1 MFEMKVIS
9 GKHSKYFSMKIAK
22 STFLKLGTCF
32 QAGTHL
38 QDIGNLT
45 SLRVVL
51 LTAID

>member
-1 MFEMKVIS
+1 MFEIEAIFAN
-9 GKHSKYFSMKIAK
+9 HSKYFSMKIAK
-22 STFLKLGTCF
+22 SNYLKLGTCF